1 MSNDR
6 RFLETAHVPPADVT
20 GVRTIAV
27 GTAVW
32 AVVLVGSLLFRDRL
46 EAAGNGWWIW
56 TCVAGIVLGLM
67 GEAYCLDRRRRLRR
81 ALAATPPVAADHQ

>member
-1 MSNDR
+1 M
-6 RFLETAHVPPADVT
+6 ETAHVPPADVT